1 MMPPPT
7 KNTSKGSPDP
17 RDASLMTSQ
26 RRGQIIAQVR
36 EQGSVRVT
44 DLAKRFGVSE
54 VTIRTDLDHLERE
67 GKLVRDRGGAL
78 PVVMTRTVTSLPG
91 LDHRM
96 NLHVEAKRRIA
107 AAAAKRVHAGQS
119 LIMDAGTTVIEMI
132 PHLATIEGLTIITNA
147 LNVALAATAHTSANV
162 ILLGGVVGRDSGST
176 LGSRTEEM
184 LKELLVDHLF
194 LGAQAMDLQ
203 HGLTDTNMEI
213 AQIKRAMIRSARRT
227 TLLSDSQ
234 KWATS
239 GLVRV
244 APLTAAQAL
253 ITDHGL
259 PGPARQELESLGLEV
274 EVV

>member
-1 MMPPPT
+1 
-7 KNTSKGSPDP
+7 
-17 RDASLMTSQ
+17 MTTQ
-26 RRGQIIAQVR
+26 RRGQITALVR

-44 DLAKRFGVSE
+44 DLARRFDVSE

-96 NLHVEAKRRIA
+96 SLHIEVKRRIA

-119 LIMDAGTTVIEMI
+119 LILDAGTTVIEMI
-132 PHLATIEGLTIITNA
+132 PHLAPLDGLTIITNA
-147 LNVALAATAHTSANV
+147 LNVALAATAHTSATV

-194 LGAQAMDLQ
+194 LGVQAMDLK
-203 HGLTDTNMEI
+203 HGITDTNMDI
-213 AQIKRAMIRSARRT
+213 AQIKRAMIRSARKV
-227 TLLSDSQ
+227 TLLADSS
-234 KWATS
+234 KWSTS

-244 APLTAAQAL
+244 TPLATAQIL
-253 ITDHGL
+253 ISDHGL
-259 PGPARQELESLGLEV
+259 PSTARQEIESLGLEV
-274 EVV
+274 ELVPGGGGS